1 MVRESRKPTTREVK
15 KELEGLK
22 SDFEQFK
29 RFMNVLFAEMD
40 KCNMVL
46 IRMLDKQGLLHHERC
61 PHCDFAINTPL
72 LDDIPVSEHC
82 PACDKPLRETEQ
94 TTLAEE
100 EEE

>member
-1 MVRESRKPTTREVK
+1 MVRESRKPTMREVK
-15 KELEGLK
+15 KELEGMK

-29 RFMNVLFAEMD
+29 QFMNVLFAEMD

-72 LDDIPVSEHC
+72 LDDIPVAEDC
-82 PACDKPLRETEQ
+82 PACQKPLKDTTQ
-94 TTLAEE
+94 TTLGEE
-100 EEE
+100 E